1 MHFIHHYVITV
12 SRVASGSF
20 DRTVEDVKLW
30 NFSRASQPTTTTPNP
45 IMTLTP
51 PDLSGTN
58 ASIYALAV
66 DPQGHI
72 ITSGS
77 LALSESSGYD
87 IPGGKAYWVLGNWSG
102 TLIIY
107 AQFLYQRIP
116 DVCVLN
122 TSLLTSCPD
131 VILVAAYRFC

>member
-1 MHFIHHYVITV
+1 
-12 SRVASGSF
+12 
-20 DRTVEDVKLW
+20 
-30 NFSRASQPTTTTPNP
+30 
-45 IMTLTP
+45 MTLTP
-51 PDLSGTN
+51 PDLSGTS

-72 ITSGS
+72 ASGS

-116 DVCVLN
+116 DVCVLKVV
-122 TSLLTSCPD
+122 P
-131 VILVAAYRFC
+131 